1 MGLLG
6 CRTSCLYVHWFPT
19 ESLVQLLSG
28 PLCCTVPGCT
38 WQLIG
43 AQQLIHHMAQNH
55 NIPTNPQRRH
65 AENLGNYISG
75 TNLNQEAL
83 SPLSSGVL
91 DQNLNW
97 QQLGATHFEDPPL
110 GGATVAETPVCFENC
125 SKTENDEVKEEE
137 IVDGSQKGSVRGFFS
152 FSEANLEGS
161 ELREAK

>member
-1 MGLLG
+1 MGLLR
-6 CRTSCLYVHWFPT
+6 CRTYCFNVHWFPA

-55 NIPTNPQRRH
+55 NIPTNQRRH
-65 AENLGNYISG
+65 AEGLGNYISG
-75 TNLNQEAL
+75 TYLNQEAL
-83 SPLSSGVL
+83 SPLSSAML
-91 DQNLNW
+91 DQNLNL
-97 QQLGATHFEDPPL
+97 QQLGATHFQDPPL

-125 SKTENDEVKEEE
+125 SKTKNDEVKEEDS
-137 IVDGSQKGSVRGFFS
+137 VDGSQKESVRGFFS

-161 ELREAK
+161 QLREAK